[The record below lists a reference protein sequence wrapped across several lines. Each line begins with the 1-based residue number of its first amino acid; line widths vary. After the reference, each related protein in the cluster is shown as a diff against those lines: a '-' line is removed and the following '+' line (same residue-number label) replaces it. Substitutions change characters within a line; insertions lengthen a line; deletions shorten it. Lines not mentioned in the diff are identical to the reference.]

1 MFTFKQF
8 SVNDSRC
15 AMKVGADSVLLGAWM
30 SVGGAARLLDAGCGC
45 GILALMAAQRLADAG
60 ASDYQIDAVDIEPGA
75 VADSLDNFAAS
86 PWAKHLS
93 ARQISLQE
101 LASTARPHS
110 YGHIFCNPPYYDDS
124 PSSRSAERDTARSTA
139 TLSRAELLSAA
150 SRLLDGQGLLSLV
163 LPAAEGK
170 KMLLE
175 ATIAGWSLRR
185 QCFVATKEGA
195 APKRLMLELSPAPGP
210 LKTET
215 LTVGGERYLELT
227 SGFYLRAL

>member
-1 MFTFKQF
+1 
-8 SVNDSRC
+8 
-15 AMKVGADSVLLGAWM
+15 MKVGADSVLLGAWM
-30 SVGGAARLLDAGCGC
+30 SIGGAARLLDAGCGC
-45 GILALMAAQRLADAG
+45 GLLALMAAQRLADAG

-86 PWAKHLS
+86 PWAGHLS
-93 ARQISLQE
+93 ARQISLQDY
-101 LASTARPHS
+101 AACYDGPR

-124 PSSRSAERDTARSTA
+124 PSSSSAERDKARSTT
-139 TLSRAELLSAA
+139 TLSREELLSAA

-163 LPAAEGK
+163 LPAAQGK
-170 KMLLE
+170 KMLLG
-175 ATIAGWSLRR
+175 ATLAGWSLRR
-185 QCFVATKEGA
+185 QCFVCTKEGA

>member
-1 MFTFKQF
+1 MFTFKQ
-8 SVNDSRC
+8 STVNDDRC

-45 GILALMAAQRLADAG
+45 GILALMAAQRLSETG
-60 ASDYQIDAVDIEPGA
+60 VSDYHIDAVDIEPGA

-86 PWAKHLS
+86 PWAEHLS

-101 LASTARPHS
+101 LAAAVAPHS
-110 YGHIFCNPPYYDDS
+110 YGHIFCNPPYYDLS

-139 TLSRAELLSAA
+139 SLSRAELLSAA
-150 SRLLDGQGLLSLV
+150 SRLLDRQGLLSLV
-163 LPAAEGK
+163 LPASEGK

-175 ATIAGWSLRR
+175 ATLALWSLRR

-195 APKRLMLELSPAPGP
+195 APKRLLLEFSPSPGP
-210 LKTET
+210 LTTET
-215 LTVGGERYLELT
+215 LTIGGER
-227 SGFYLRAL
+227 

>member
-1 MFTFKQF
+1 
-8 SVNDSRC
+8 
-15 AMKVGADSVLLGAWM
+15 MKVGADSVLLGAWM

-60 ASDYQIDAVDIEPGA
+60 VSEFHIDAIDIEPGA

-93 ARQISLQE
+93 ARQISLQDY
-101 LASTARPHS
+101 AACYDGPR

-124 PSSRSAERDTARSTA
+124 PSSPSAERDKARSTA
-139 TLSRAELLSAA
+139 TLPRAELLSAA

-163 LPAAEGK
+163 LPAAQGK

-175 ATIAGWSLRR
+175 ATLAGWSPRR
-185 QCFVATKEGA
+185 QCLVATKEGA

-210 LKTET
+210 LLAEK

>member
-93 ARQISLQE
+93 ARQISLQDY
-101 LASTARPHS
+101 AACYDGPR

-124 PSSRSAERDTARSTA
+124 PSSRSAERDKARSTT

-175 ATIAGWSLRR
+175 ATLAGWSLRR
-185 QCFVATKEGA
+185 QCFVATKEGT

-210 LKTET
+210 FKTET
-215 LTVGGERYLELT
+215 LVVGGERYLELT

>member
-1 MFTFKQF
+1 
-8 SVNDSRC
+8 
-15 AMKVGADSVLLGAWM
+15 MKVGADSVLLGAWM

-75 VADSLDNFAAS
+75 VADSLGNFAAS

-93 ARQISLQE
+93 ARQISLQDY
-101 LASTARPHS
+101 AACYDGPR
-110 YGHIFCNPPYYDDS
+110 YGHIICNPPYYDDS
-124 PSSRSAERDTARSTA
+124 PSSSSAERDKARSTA
-139 TLSRAELLSAA
+139 TLPRAELLSAA

-170 KMLLE
+170 IMLLE
-175 ATIAGWSLRR
+175 ATLAGWSLRR